1 MIGKGGN
8 ERKNKSSNNNNNK
21 KNNNKNEVVNSCSKM
36 TDSSPEVI
44 PRCSS
49 MDMRSIA
56 HHEWP
61 LSDALLDESSLATSS
76 ISVHT
81 DTTEKSVRF
90 NKECYVNKTISRH
103 KYTPQEIEDCWFSDQ
118 EYRQIRE
125 ECFEIIRRIERGK
138 ELNST
143 DSCVRG
149 LNCRT
154 QTAAIAKQ
162 RNRLNA
168 LWIVLNEQ
176 CTESSPECIADE
188 YSNISYRCELWARC
202 VGREDQREAEACYW
216 GKATE

>member
-1 MIGKGGN
+1 MVGKGCN
-8 ERKNKSSNNNNNK
+8 ESKNNK
-21 KNNNKNEVVNSCSKM
+21 KNNNKNEDANSCSKM
-36 TDSSPEVI
+36 TDSSQEVI

-49 MDMRSIA
+49 MDTRSNV
-56 HHEWP
+56 HHGLP
-61 LSDALLDESSLATSS
+61 FSDTLLDESSLATSS
-76 ISVHT
+76 FSVLT

-90 NKECYVNKTISRH
+90 DKECYVNKTISRH

-125 ECFEIIRRIERGK
+125 ECFEIIRSIERGK
-138 ELNST
+138 EPSST
-143 DSCVRG
+143 DNCVRG

-202 VGREDQREAEACYW
+202 VGREDQREAEACCW